1 MHVAKRLLASAE
13 VRQRLNPGTY
23 DLGADLLIGVR
34 QAVVEQLHKLV
45 GQRLYPRVELWQ
57 RLVKALHRPRK
68 TLLDHVRG
76 CVPVSA
82 EDIRQAAHLLSALLR
97 KATERSGSA
106 ELRAVAE
113 IGRASCRDRV
123 CQYV

>member
-1 MHVAKRLLASAE
+1 MRISDWSSDVCSS
-13 VRQRLNPGTY
+13 
-23 DLGADLLIGVR
+23 DL
-34 QAVVEQLHKLV
+34 
-45 GQRLYPRVELWQ
+45 PRVELWQ

-106 ELRAVAE
+106 ELRAVAGKSVKVVELREDVGRGHIRVDE
-113 IGRASCRDRV
+113 IGRASCRERV

>member
-45 GQRLYPRVELWQ
+45 GQRFYTRVELWQ
-57 RLVKALHRPRK
+57 RLVKALHRHRK
-68 TLLDHVRG
+68 PMLDNVRG
-76 CVPVSA
+76 CVPVRAGVIST
-82 EDIRQAAHLLSALLR
+82 AATQLSALTR
-97 KATERSGSA
+97 TATESPARA
-106 ELRAVAE
+106 ELPSNSGTSE
-113 IGRASCRDRV
+113 T
-123 CQYV
+123 